1 MTQQETDFED
11 DGPAKRFH
19 VELFIVHPTLD
30 PAEISTALG
39 LEAHFAQRVG
49 DPRKTPNGEP
59 LAGNYR
65 DTRWRHCVER
75 STTGQWFAAEVTS
88 LLDRLEPHKAFFA
101 SLRPTGGKASLIIQF
116 LGDGYLSDEIPHA
129 ALVKLV
135 ELGLGLGI
143 ECFVDPQSGA

>member
-1 MTQQETDFED
+1 VTQDDTDFENE
-11 DGPAKRFH
+11 GPAKRFH

-101 SLRPTGGKASLIIQF
+101 NLRQTGGEASLIVQF

-135 ELGLGLGI
+135 ALGLGLGI
-143 ECFVDPQSGA
+143 ECFVDPQS